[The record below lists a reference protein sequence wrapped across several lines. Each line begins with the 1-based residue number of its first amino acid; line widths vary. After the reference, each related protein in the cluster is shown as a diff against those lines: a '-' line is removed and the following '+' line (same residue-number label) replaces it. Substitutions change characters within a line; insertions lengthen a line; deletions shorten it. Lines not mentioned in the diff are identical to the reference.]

1 MQQPTRKA
9 RQFALPILGLLFVF
23 ATISKSVAQSTDISE
38 APMGW
43 VQFCRDQPAECAGNS
58 HQDRYVILTDRSRSD
73 LITVNKIVNET
84 IIPVSDKDNYG
95 VDEWW
100 TYPDNGKGD
109 CEDYMLLKR
118 KLLIE
123 AGWPRGALLVTI
135 TRDRNNEAHSIL
147 TVRTDRGD
155 FILDNERD
163 EILLSW
169 TADYR
174 VVKRQAG
181 FNDNIWVSLG
191 MPTASIATSS
201 NNKNKSESSAA
212 AK

>member
-1 MQQPTRKA
+1 MKQPTRKA
-9 RQFALPILGLLFVF
+9 RQFSLPLLVSLF
-23 ATISKSVAQSTDISE
+23 AFAMISMAVAQSTDRSE

-43 VQFCRDQPAECAGNS
+43 VQFCRDQPAECSGTS
-58 HQDRYVILTDRSRSD
+58 HQAGYVILTDRSRSD
-73 LITVNKIVNET
+73 LITINKIVNET

-95 VDEWW
+95 LDDWW

-109 CEDYMLLKR
+109 CEDYVLLKR

-135 TRDRNNEAHSIL
+135 TRDRNNEPHSIL

-169 TADYR
+169 SADYR
-174 VVKRQAG
+174 VVKRQAA

-191 MPTASIATSS
+191 ASTASIATSS
-201 NNKNKSESSAA
+201 NER
-212 AK
+212 AKK